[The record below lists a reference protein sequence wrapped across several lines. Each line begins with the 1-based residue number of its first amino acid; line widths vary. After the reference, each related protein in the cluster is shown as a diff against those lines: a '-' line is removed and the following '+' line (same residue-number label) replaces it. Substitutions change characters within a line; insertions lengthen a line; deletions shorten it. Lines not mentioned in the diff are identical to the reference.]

1 MIKKTCFLLALA
13 FFVGVLPG
21 TLLPRAGAQETSEK
35 SKTEK
40 GAGDK
45 SASDKGTMQISNAN
59 LPPEQSRELEKV
71 IKTFYL
77 PNVSSPTDLQDIV
90 NSLRTIL
97 ELRRIQQVPS
107 HQTIVVRGTAEQ
119 IALAEKLIN
128 DMDMT
133 KKKTEGQYRLEFKI
147 TELDDDKKVNSRTYS
162 LLVEP
167 HEVGKLR
174 IGSKVPLL
182 VNDKDK
188 TYTDVGK
195 NIDCQVRT
203 ETEHTVGLRLTLE
216 VSSLDPIER
225 SSATGNPVIQTE
237 KIETSST
244 LELGKPTVISSFY
257 DPATKHNLQIEA
269 TATRAK
275 GAE

>member
-1 MIKKTCFLLALA
+1 L
-13 FFVGVLPG
+13 
-21 TLLPRAGAQETSEK
+21 
-35 SKTEK
+35 
-40 GAGDK
+40 
-45 SASDKGTMQISNAN
+45 QISNPN

-71 IKTFYL
+71 IKTLYL
-77 PNVSSPTDLQDIV
+77 PNVSSATDLQDIV

-97 ELRRIQQVPS
+97 DLRRIQQVPS

-119 IALAEKLIN
+119 VALAEKLIN

-147 TELDDDKKVNSRTYS
+147 TELDDDKKVNSRTYG

-174 IGSKVPLL
+174 IGSKVPIM

-195 NIDCQVRT
+195 QIDCQVRT
-203 ETEHTVGLRLTLE
+203 ETEHTVGLHLALE
-216 VSSLDPIER
+216 VSNLDPTER
-225 SSATGNPVIQTE
+225 SSATGNPIIQAE

-244 LELGKPTVISSFY
+244 LELGKPTVITSFY

>member
-21 TLLPRAGAQETSEK
+21 TFLPRAGAQETVEK

-45 SASDKGTMQISNAN
+45 TTPDKGTLQISNPN
-59 LPPEQSRELEKV
+59 LPPDQSRELEKV

-77 PNVSSPTDLQDIV
+77 PNVSSPSDLQDIV

-119 IALAEKLIN
+119 VALAEKLIN

-147 TELDDDKKVNSRTYS
+147 TELDDDKKVGSRTYS

-216 VSSLDPIER
+216 VSSLDMSEHSP
-225 SSATGNPVIQTE
+225 TGNPIFQTE

>member
-1 MIKKTCFLLALA
+1 MIKKTCVLLALG

-21 TLLPRAGAQETSEK
+21 TFLPRARAQETGEK
-35 SKTEK
+35 NKTEK
-40 GAGDK
+40 GASDK
-45 SASDKGTMQISNAN
+45 SAPDKGTLQMNNAN

-119 IALAEKLIN
+119 VALAEKLIN

-133 KKKTEGQYRLEFKI
+133 KKKTQGQYRLEFKI

-174 IGSKVPLL
+174 IGSKVPIM

-195 NIDCQVRT
+195 QIDCQVRT
-203 ETEHTVGLRLTLE
+203 ETEHTVGLHLALE
-216 VSSLDPIER
+216 VSNLDPTER
-225 SSATGNPVIQTE
+225 SPATGNPVIQAE

-244 LELGKPTVISSFY
+244 LELGKPTVITSFY

>member
-1 MIKKTCFLLALA
+1 MMKKISCLFAFA
-13 FFVGVLPG
+13 FFAGVVPVALSQRAWPQEIG
-21 TLLPRAGAQETSEK
+21 DKGKPEKSATDKSTPDKTTLKTNDANLLQASQSEK
-35 SKTEK
+35 
-40 GAGDK
+40 
-45 SASDKGTMQISNAN
+45 
-59 LPPEQSRELEKV
+59 V
-71 IKTFYL
+71 VKTFYL
-77 PNVSSPTDLQDIV
+77 PNVWAPTDFQDIV
-90 NSLRTIL
+90 NGFRTIL
-97 ELRRIQQVPS
+97 EISRVQQIPS

-119 IALAEKLIN
+119 VAQAERLIN
-128 DMDMT
+128 EIVVT

-147 TELDDDKKVNSRTYS
+147 TEFDDDKKVSSKTYS

-174 IGSKVPLL
+174 IGSKVPIM

-188 TYTDVGK
+188 TYADVGK

-203 ETEHTVGLRLTLE
+203 ETEHTVGLHLALE
-216 VSSLDPIER
+216 VSNLDPIER
-225 SSATGNPVIQTE
+225 SPATGNPVIQTE

-244 LELGKPTVISSFY
+244 LELGKPTVVSSFY

>member
-1 MIKKTCFLLALA
+1 M
-13 FFVGVLPG
+13 GVLPG
-21 TLLPRAGAQETSEK
+21 AWLPRAGAQQAGEK
-35 SKTEK
+35 SKPEK
-40 GAGDK
+40 
-45 SASDKGTMQISNAN
+45 STTDKGTLQMNDAN
-59 LPPEQSRELEKV
+59 LPPEQARELEKV

-77 PNVSSPTDLQDIV
+77 PSVSSPTDLQDIV

-97 ELRRIQQVPS
+97 ELRRIQQIPS

-119 IALAEKLIN
+119 VALAEKLIN

-147 TELDDDKKVNSRTYS
+147 MEFEDDKKVSSKTYS

-174 IGSKVPLL
+174 IGSKVPIL

-195 NIDCQVRT
+195 NIDCQVRS
-203 ETEHTVGLRLTLE
+203 ETEHTVGLHLALE
-216 VSSLDPIER
+216 VSSIDPAEH
-225 SSATGNPVIQTE
+225 SPTGNPVIQTE
-237 KIETSST
+237 RIETSST
-244 LELGKPTVISSFY
+244 LELGKPTTVSSFY
-257 DPATKHNLQIEA
+257 DPATKHNLQIDA
-269 TATRAK
+269 TATRAL
-275 GAE
+275 GRE